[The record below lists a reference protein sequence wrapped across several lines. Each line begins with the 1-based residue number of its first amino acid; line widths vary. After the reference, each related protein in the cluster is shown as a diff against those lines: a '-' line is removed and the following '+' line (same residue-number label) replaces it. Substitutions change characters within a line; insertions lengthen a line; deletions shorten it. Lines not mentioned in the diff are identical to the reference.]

1 MQLQQIVT
9 MSERLQSFM
18 NEVKIQNRKKLT
30 QE

>member
-9 MSERLQSFM
+9 MSERLQNFM